1 MSLPLQRL
9 DVPINLNPR
18 RVLLRPYGNPATPHG
33 AHIIAR
39 VLAMP
44 ESEVR
49 QVLASV
55 LAEFGARHPDVPGRL
70 QERLGALRDRVPSDL
85 SPDRRALLGA
95 CFSCEYSIE
104 AAALFNPSMVAHP
117 DQSGLGPGELRFV
130 LSLRCTGEGHISSL
144 GFATGVLSATAEV
157 RLDPPGRYAVEPIIS
172 QQNGPDYQAHFPPER
187 ALNEQVLFP
196 VTEAQR
202 NGIEDVR
209 LVACEGRYYGTY
221 TAYDGRSILPQLI
234 ETDDFRSYRFIALQG
249 AAVRNKGMALF
260 PRQVNGLYTMLG
272 RQDGET
278 LSLMVSE
285 QVHRW
290 EEHRP
295 LVGPR
300 FAWELVQIG
309 NCGSPLETERGW
321 LVLTHGVGPMRK
333 YCLGAFLLD
342 RDRPDR
348 LIASLETPL
357 IAPDASE
364 REGYV
369 PNVVYSCGSLI
380 HAGQL
385 IIPYAMSDSACRFAR
400 IELKALLDAMV

>member
-18 RVLLRPYGNPATPHG
+18 RVLLRPYGNPATTHG
-33 AHIIAR
+33 GHVIGR
-39 VLAMP
+39 VLEMP
-44 ESEVR
+44 EDEVR
-49 QVLASV
+49 AVLAAT
-55 LAEFGARHPDVPGRL
+55 LAEFGHRHPDVPRRL
-70 QERLGALRDRVPSDL
+70 QERFLQLRDFVPSV
-85 SPDRRALLGA
+85 SEERQALLAA

-144 GFATGVLSATAEV
+144 GFATGVLTADADV
-157 RLDPPGRYAVEPIIS
+157 RLDPAGRYAVEPAVS
-172 QQNGPDYQAHFPPER
+172 RQDGPDYEACFPAER

-234 ETDDFRSYRFIALQG
+234 ETDDFRTYRFVALQG
-249 AAVRNKGMALF
+249 DAVRNKGMALF
-260 PRQVNGLYTMLG
+260 PRKVNGHYTMLG
-272 RQDGET
+272 RQDGESLT
-278 LSLMVSE
+278 LMVSDSM
-285 QVHRW
+285 HRW
-290 EEHRP
+290 TDHRP
-295 LVGPR
+295 LVSPR

-309 NCGSPLETERGW
+309 NCGSPLETDRGW

-342 RDRPDR
+342 LDHPERV
-348 LIASLETPL
+348 IARLETPL
-357 IAPDASE
+357 IAPDATE

-380 HAGQL
+380 HRGQL

-400 IELKALLDAMV
+400 IELKALLDAMG